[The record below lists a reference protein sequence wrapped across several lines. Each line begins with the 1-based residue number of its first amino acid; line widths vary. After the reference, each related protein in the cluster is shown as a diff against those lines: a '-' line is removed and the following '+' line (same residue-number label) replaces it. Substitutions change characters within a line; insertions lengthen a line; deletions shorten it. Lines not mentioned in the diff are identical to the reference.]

1 MLQAAEKRAIASL
14 ITQLYHLPQQGVIR
28 IDRTPID
35 IRDYDIAS
43 LATSHCFCTTRC
55 LSFSRGLAISNLT
68 WYEERCHTD
77 ISADRM
83 IRVRLREIG
92 AFRFHRCFTWRIS
105 STTFKNAALSL
116 SQGQRQLISFIRALA
131 VDPDIIVLDEATS
144 AIDSQTEHLIQKAIE
159 LLLKDRTAVVIAHR
173 LSTIKHCNEIMVLE
187 KGEILEKGTHQEL
200 MKEKGAYQ
208 HLYSTQIESVQ

>member
-1 MLQAAEKRAIASL
+1 
-14 ITQLYHLPQQGVIR
+14 
-28 IDRTPID
+28 
-35 IRDYDIAS
+35 
-43 LATSHCFCTTRC
+43 
-55 LSFSRGLAISNLT
+55 
-68 WYEERCHTD
+68 
-77 ISADRM
+77 
-83 IRVRLREIG
+83 
-92 AFRFHRCFTWRIS
+92 
-105 STTFKNAALSL
+105 
-116 SQGQRQLISFIRALA
+116 LA

-208 HLYSTQIESVQ
+208 HLYSTQIESVQL